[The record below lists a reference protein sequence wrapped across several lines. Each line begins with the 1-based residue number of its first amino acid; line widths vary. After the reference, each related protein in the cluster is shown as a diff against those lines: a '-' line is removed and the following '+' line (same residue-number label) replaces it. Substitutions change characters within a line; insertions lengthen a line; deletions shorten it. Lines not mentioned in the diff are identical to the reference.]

1 MLSGEK
7 GVLRQVTEQ
16 HFGGP
21 PGPCEGPLG
30 PRHAKHCLETTQI
43 RLLVR
48 LHVIKRRH
56 RL

>member
-48 LHVIKRRH
+48 LHVIKRQH